1 MGQLRGN
8 KIYFLLKKPSYS
20 LPISPCFKNEIIDG
34 FDVINCG
41 LLKFIVPP
49 ASLLGKDEK

>member
-1 MGQLRGN
+1 MGQLSGN